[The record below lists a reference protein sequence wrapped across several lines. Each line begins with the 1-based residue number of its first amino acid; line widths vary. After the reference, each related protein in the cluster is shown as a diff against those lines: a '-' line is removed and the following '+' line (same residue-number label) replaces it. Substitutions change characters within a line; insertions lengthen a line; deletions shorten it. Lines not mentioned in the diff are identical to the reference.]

1 MNSRLLTE
9 HIKAEAQRLGFFACG
24 IAKATKVDD
33 DYACHYR
40 EQIRLKSFS
49 DMHYMYEN
57 ADKRLDPQLL
67 VPGVKSIVS
76 VALNYAPRQYL
87 PKDEFQI
94 AAYALGQD
102 YHDIVKKKLF
112 QLAETIEKENIHY
125 RCFVDT
131 APVLERYWAQKAGI
145 GWIGKSQQLIIPHAG
160 SLFFLGEIFLD
171 VELEYDVPA
180 TNHCGNCHKCIESCP
195 TQAIVEDEGN
205 SAFYHV
211 ECSRCLSYQTIENR
225 GAISEEAKSAMG
237 NTIYGCDKCLQA
249 CPWNRFSS
257 PTTIEELQP
266 KPQLLAMKKADWL
279 QLSVEQY
286 RLLFKGSAVKRAKY
300 DGLMRNITAV
310 NSNFKAKDDDKA

>member
-40 EQIRLKSFS
+40 EQIRLKRFS
-49 DMHYMYEN
+49 NMHYMYEN
-57 ADKRLDPQLL
+57 VEKRLDPQLL

-112 QLAETIEKENIHY
+112 QLAATIEEENIHY

-171 VELEYDVPA
+171 VELEYDAPA
-180 TNHCGNCHKCIESCP
+180 TNHCGNCRKCIESCP
-195 TQAIVEDEGN
+195 TQAIAEDEGN

-211 ECSRCLSYQTIENR
+211 ECSKCLSYQTIENR
-225 GAISEEAKSAMG
+225 GTISEEAKSAMG

-249 CPWNRFSS
+249 CPWNRFSC

-310 NSNFKAKDDDKA
+310 NSNLKAKDDDKA